1 MIITKQKDISVQID
15 PISFIAGIKILSG
28 NSAQTYNQDSK
39 EYEPDRKIVP
49 CIIMPY
55 VSVSD
60 PEDMMNGLQDITGVE
75 WYEGAPK
82 QDNSNRITTNADYV
96 ISDEGTPKFSLKV
109 KKNIEPNK
117 PIEVFGIFTITDK
130 RRNTE
135 VKFTR
140 SIPFYTAYYDIRNY
154 SVRIDQPESLMI
166 DPLKEKADSQGRWM
180 HSITAQLYSGAT
192 AAADDNAAYWWD
204 VNDGSGWR
212 DVTEKELA
220 IFISG
225 KNSDGTWNKTITYD
239 ARFIRNLS
247 FRCHAKYYEGSQKPS
262 DSESSSVAVCV
273 VNVQISQTLDVQ
285 IKQTAGAKVN
295 AKMTTPVSFEVVIMN
310 KDSIIGD
317 DKMDLFSVRW
327 KLRTSKVGVADKVIG
342 SGKTVSFI
350 PASLGVSP
358 SEVISVYAEVD
369 IYSVTTIVEEQGK
382 LVTEGGKGLTAK
394 LYN

>member
-49 CIIMPY
+49 CLIMPY

-60 PEDMMNGLQDITGVE
+60 PENMMNGLQDITSVE

-82 QDNSNRITTNADYV
+82 QDSSNRITTNADYI
-96 ISDEGTPKFSLKV
+96 ISDEGAPKYSLKV

-117 PIEVFGIFTITDK
+117 PIEIFGIFTITDT

-166 DPLKEKADSQGRWM
+166 DPLKEQEDSQGRWM
-180 HSITAQLYSGAT
+180 HSITAQLYSGTT
-192 AAADDNAAYWWD
+192 AVADENAAYWWE
-204 VNDGSGWR
+204 VNDGNGWR
-212 DVTEKELA
+212 EVTEKELS

-247 FRCHAKYYEGSQKPS
+247 FRCHAKYYEGAQKPS
-262 DSESSSVAVCV
+262 ESESSCTAVCV
-273 VNVQISQTLDVQ
+273 VNVQISQTFDVQ
-285 IKQTAGAKVN
+285 IRQTSGAKVN
-295 AKMTTPVSFEVVIMN
+295 AKMTTPVSFDIVIMN

-342 SGKTVSFI
+342 SGKTVNFI

-358 SEVISVYAEVD
+358 SEIISVYAEVD
-369 IYSVTTIVEEQGK
+369 IYSVTTIVEEKGK
-382 LVTEGGKGLTAK
+382 LLTENGKGVTAK
-394 LYN
+394 LYK